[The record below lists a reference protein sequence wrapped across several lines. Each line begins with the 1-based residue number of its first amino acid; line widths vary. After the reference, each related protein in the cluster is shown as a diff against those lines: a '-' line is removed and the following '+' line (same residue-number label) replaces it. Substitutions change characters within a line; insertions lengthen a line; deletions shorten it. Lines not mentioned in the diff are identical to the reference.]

1 MTPSILSLHFKR
13 RRLALRITLACSLLL
28 GLAGQAVAQAWPQ
41 KSIRIVVP
49 FSAGGNTDSIARI
62 TADWLTQKLGQTVI
76 VENKPGA
83 SGAIA
88 AEFVARAPA
97 DGYTLFMATLPQ
109 MAVLP
114 AMAKTSYDPVTD
126 FAPVSIVASNAF
138 ALAVNEAVPAKSL
151 PELVAYVRKNP
162 TKLIYASAGNA
173 SLSHL
178 SVVLLLKRAGIEM
191 EHVGYKGGAP
201 ALADVIAG
209 HAPMYFG
216 NLAEIIPQSK
226 SGKIKVLAV
235 SGDKRAPQLPG
246 VPTVAEQGYP
256 GYRTNTWNAIAAP
269 AKTPPAVIERLA
281 REIATAARDPGFI
294 QRLENIGVDPVGN
307 TPAEFAA
314 ILKSD
319 LAVWAEAVR
328 ISGVKAD

>member
-1 MTPSILSLHFKR
+1 MTSPLRAPR
-13 RRLALRITLACSLLL
+13 RRSALQAAAVLLLAL
-28 GLAGQAVAQAWPQ
+28 AVPATSFAQAWPQ
-41 KSIRIVVP
+41 KPIRIVVP

-62 TADWLTQKLGQTVI
+62 TAEWLTQKLGQTVI

-114 AMAKTSYDPVTD
+114 AMTKTPYDPVAD

-138 ALAVNEAVPAKSL
+138 ALVVNEAVPAKTL
-151 PELVAYVRKNP
+151 QELVAYVRKNP

-178 SVVLLLKRAGIEM
+178 SVVLFLKRAGIDM
-191 EHVGYKGGAP
+191 EHVSYKGGAP
-201 ALADVIAG
+201 ALADVVAG

-226 SGKIKVLAV
+226 SGKIRVLAV
-235 SGDKRAPQLPG
+235 SGDKRAPQLPN

-269 AKTPPAVIERLA
+269 AKTPSAITERLA
-281 REIATAARDPGFI
+281 REIGAAARDPGFI

-314 ILKSD
+314 VLKSD
-319 LAVWAEAVR
+319 LAIWAEAVKV
-328 ISGVKAD
+328 SGVKAD

>member
-1 MTPSILSLHFKR
+1 MTSPLRAPR
-13 RRLALRITLACSLLL
+13 RRSALQAAAVLLLAL
-28 GLAGQAVAQAWPQ
+28 AVPATSFAQAWPQ
-41 KSIRIVVP
+41 KPIRIVVP

-62 TADWLTQKLGQTVI
+62 TAEWLTQKLGQTVI

-114 AMAKTSYDPVTD
+114 AMTKTPYDPVAD

-138 ALAVNEAVPAKSL
+138 ALVVNEAVPAKTL
-151 PELVAYVRKNP
+151 QELVAYVRKNP

-178 SVVLLLKRAGIEM
+178 SVVLFLKRAGIDM
-191 EHVGYKGGAP
+191 EHVSYKGGAP
-201 ALADVIAG
+201 ALADVVAG

-226 SGKIKVLAV
+226 SGKIRVLAV
-235 SGDKRAPQLPG
+235 SGDKRAPQLPN

-269 AKTPPAVIERLA
+269 AKTPSAIIERLA
-281 REIATAARDPGFI
+281 REIGAAARDPGFI

-314 ILKSD
+314 VLKSD
-319 LAVWAEAVR
+319 LAIWAEAVKV
-328 ISGVKAD
+328 SGVKAD

>member
-1 MTPSILSLHFKR
+1 MTSSMWHLL
-13 RRLALRITLACSLLL
+13 RLPRQMALALLL
-28 GLAGQAVAQAWPQ
+28 GLGLSLAVSTSAQAQTWPQ
-41 KSIRIVVP
+41 KPLRIIVP

-62 TADWLTQKLGQTVI
+62 TAEWLTQKLGQTVI

-114 AMAKTSYDPVTD
+114 AMTKTPYDPVAD

-138 ALAVNEAVPAKSL
+138 ALAVNDLIPAKTL
-151 PELVAYVRKNP
+151 PELIAYVRQRP
-162 TKLIYASAGNA
+162 GKLVYASAGTS

-178 SVVLLLKRAGIEM
+178 SVVLLLKRAGLEM
-191 EHVGYKGGAP
+191 EHVSYKGGAP
-201 ALADVIAG
+201 ALADVVAG

-235 SGDKRAPQLPG
+235 SGEKRAPQLPN
-246 VPTVAEQGYP
+246 VPTVAEQGFP
-256 GYRTNTWNAIAAP
+256 GYHTNTWNAIAAP
-269 AKTPPAVIERLA
+269 AKTPQAVIDRLA
-281 REIATAARDPGFI
+281 REIAAATRDPGFI
-294 QRLENIGVDPVGN
+294 QRLENIGVDAVGN

-314 ILKSD
+314 VLKAD
-319 LAVWAEAVR
+319 LETWAEAVR
-328 ISGVKAD
+328 VSGVKSD

>member
-1 MTPSILSLHFKR
+1 MTSPAFKSGR
-13 RRLALRITLACSLLL
+13 RSAFVAAGALLLTLAVP
-28 GLAGQAVAQAWPQ
+28 ATAFAQTWPQ
-41 KSIRIVVP
+41 KPVRIVVP

-62 TADWLTQKLGQTVI
+62 TAEWLTQKLGQSVI

-114 AMAKTSYDPVTD
+114 AMTKTPYDPVAD

-138 ALAVNEAVPAKSL
+138 ALVVNEGVPAKTL
-151 PELVAYVRKNP
+151 QELVAYVRKNP

-178 SVVLLLKRAGIEM
+178 SVVLLLKRAGIDM
-191 EHVGYKGGAP
+191 EHVSYKGGAP
-201 ALADVIAG
+201 ALADVVAG

-235 SGDKRAPQLPG
+235 SGDKRAPQLPN

-281 REIATAARDPGFI
+281 REIAAATRDPGFV
-294 QRLENIGVDPVGN
+294 QKLENIGVDAVGN

-314 ILKSD
+314 VLKSD
-319 LAVWAEAVR
+319 LAVWAEAVKM
-328 ISGVKAD
+328 SGVKAD

>member
-1 MTPSILSLHFKR
+1 MTVYARIAIALTTVFFC
-13 RRLALRITLACSLLL
+13 LA
-28 GLAGQAVAQAWPQ
+28 AGAQAYPAKPIRMIVPTSPGGIIDIVSRLTGQ
-41 KSIRIVVP
+41 KLTEVTGQIVV
-49 FSAGGNTDSIARI
+49 I
-62 TADWLTQKLGQTVI
+62 
-76 VENKPGA
+76 ENRAGA
-83 SGAIA
+83 SNNIGT
-88 AEFVARAPA
+88 EYVARAPA

-226 SGKIKVLAV
+226 TGKIKVLAV
-235 SGDKRAPQLPG
+235 SGDKRAPQLPN

-281 REIATAARDPGFI
+281 REIAAAARDPGFI

-314 ILKSD
+314 VLKSD

>member
-1 MTPSILSLHFKR
+1 MNPPRWKYAR
-13 RRLALRITLACSLLL
+13 RAIAAAGALLLTLAIP
-28 GLAGQAVAQAWPQ
+28 ATAFAQAWPQ
-41 KSIRIVVP
+41 KPIRVVVP

-62 TADWLTQKLGQTVI
+62 TAEWLTQKLGQTVI

-114 AMAKTSYDPVTD
+114 AMTRTPYDPVAD

-138 ALAVNEAVPAKSL
+138 ALVVNEAVPAKTL
-151 PELVAYVRKNP
+151 QELVAYVRKNP

-191 EHVGYKGGAP
+191 EHVSYKGGAP
-201 ALADVIAG
+201 ALADVVAG

-226 SGKIKVLAV
+226 SGKIRVLAV
-235 SGDKRAPQLPG
+235 SGDKRAPQLPN

-281 REIATAARDPGFI
+281 REIGAAARDPGFI
-294 QRLENIGVDPVGN
+294 QKLENIGVDPVGN

-314 ILKSD
+314 VLKSD
-319 LAVWAEAVR
+319 LAIWAEAVKM
-328 ISGVKAD
+328 SGVKAD